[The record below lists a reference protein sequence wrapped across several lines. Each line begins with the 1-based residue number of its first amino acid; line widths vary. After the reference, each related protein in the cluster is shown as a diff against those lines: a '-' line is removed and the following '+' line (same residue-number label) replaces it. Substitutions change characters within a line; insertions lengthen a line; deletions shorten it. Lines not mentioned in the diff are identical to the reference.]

1 MQTIVV
7 LDYFMN
13 KHFTILNIPDES
25 YQTFTHG
32 DKISYLVEEKG
43 TEKESIGMVILYPLK
58 ISEKR
63 TGQFVKKLT
72 SQECEEFI
80 KQQEFALKVFPLFK
94 KKI

>member
-43 TEKESIGMVILYPLK
+43 TEKESIGMVILY
-58 ISEKR
+58 S
-63 TGQFVKKLT
+63 
-72 SQECEEFI
+72 
-80 KQQEFALKVFPLFK
+80 
-94 KKI
+94 

>member
-25 YQTFTHG
+25 YQTFMHG

-58 ISEKR
+58 IS
-63 TGQFVKKLT
+63 KKEQDN
-72 SQECEEFI
+72 S
-80 KQQEFALKVFPLFK
+80 
-94 KKI
+94 